1 MSKEMDD
8 LIVSAHSMM
17 DTEDAALSVMNNLH
31 DLFVQSQG
39 DPAKA
44 AALAAEL
51 DAKKAVIAAA
61 IANDDPSAPPPVAPP
76 ADTTGGAAAT
86 A

>member
-1 MSKEMDD
+1 MSVEMDA
-8 LIVSAHSMM
+8 LIVSAHNLM
-17 DTEDAALSVMNNLH
+17 DTENAALSVMNNLH
-31 DLFVQSQG
+31 DLFVASQG

-61 IANDDPSAPPPVAPP
+61 IANDDPNAPPPVTPAP
-76 ADTTGGAAAT
+76 TV
-86 A
+86 